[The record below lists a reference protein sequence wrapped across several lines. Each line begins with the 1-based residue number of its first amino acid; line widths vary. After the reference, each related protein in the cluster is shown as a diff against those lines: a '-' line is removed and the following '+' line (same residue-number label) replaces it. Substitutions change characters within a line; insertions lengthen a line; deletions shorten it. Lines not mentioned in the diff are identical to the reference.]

1 MTHKNQRLKTGTQT
15 KQILTT
21 LIIFLGSDSQP
32 GTINVSVLVQ
42 IKQTGYG
49 LLNLRMF
56 FFFRVK
62 CWECAFEQFIFR
74 RG

>member
-56 FFFRVK
+56 FFF
-62 CWECAFEQFIFR
+62 
-74 RG
+74 G